1 MSVRSISAQPISAQP
16 ATMSG
21 VLSET
26 IEQYAARIAMR
37 MAVVGAAVV
46 ALLVIFANLNR
57 NPVPLV
63 GDTRAFGT
71 LALLSVVPITLVAA
85 AIGFVLG
92 TNVWNERVEAER
104 QRRWGWSVLPVALAY
119 ALMVLVLSFVGL
131 QLAEY
136 AFATLALDRF
146 QGAFIVGAA
155 IGALLYWMA
164 QQVMRLSAMRLMQVI
179 TLILGGGVFLAAA
192 GIEDPNWW
200 QQSFSYLGTLDS
212 NARRLFNY
220 TLVFAGI
227 LMLVWLPFFRSDFG
241 LLVKHGLAP
250 ESSRKRLPLAFTVL
264 AVAIALVGAFP
275 WGDSTFSSI
284 MHNLAAY
291 SLAVVFVVVMLFLR
305 RLVPG
310 FSREFF
316 VTSWILMATIL
327 ATLLL
332 AALGYFNTVGLEF
345 LCFGIVITWLQLFMR
360 EVEIFAHKFAP
371 DAFPR

>member
-1 MSVRSISAQPISAQP
+1 MTVQSVPVQPISARP
-16 ATMSG
+16 AA
-21 VLSET
+21 VAEVFAET

-37 MAVVGAAVV
+37 MAVVAAAVM

-63 GDTRAFGT
+63 GDVRAFGT
-71 LALLSVVPITLVAA
+71 LALLSVVPIALAAA

-92 TNVWNERVEAER
+92 TNAWNARVEPER

-119 ALMVLVLSFVGL
+119 ALMVLVLSFIGL
-131 QLAEY
+131 QLAEH
-136 AFATLALDRF
+136 AFATLMLDKF
-146 QGAFIVGAA
+146 QGALIVAA
-155 IGALLYWMA
+155 ALGALLYWMV
-164 QQVMRLSAMRLMQVI
+164 QQVMRLSAMRLMQVV

-192 GIEDPNWW
+192 AIEDANWW

-227 LMLVWLPFFRSDFG
+227 LLLVWLPFFRSDFG
-241 LLVKHGLAP
+241 LLVRHGIAP
-250 ESSRKRLPLAFTVL
+250 EFGRKWLPLAFTVL
-264 AVAIALVGAFP
+264 AIAIALVGAFP
-275 WGDSTFSSI
+275 WGDSAFSSI

-310 FSREFF
+310 FPQEFF
-316 VTSWILMATIL
+316 ATSWILMAAIL

-360 EVEIFAHKFAP
+360 EVEIYAHKLEP
-371 DAFPR
+371 GAFPR